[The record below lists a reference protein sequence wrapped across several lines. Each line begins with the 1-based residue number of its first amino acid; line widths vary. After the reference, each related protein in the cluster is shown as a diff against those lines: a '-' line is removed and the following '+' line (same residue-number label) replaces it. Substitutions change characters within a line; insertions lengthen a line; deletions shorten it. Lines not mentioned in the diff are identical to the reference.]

1 MFYVPNDCCKQVR
14 KSLTE
19 FAVIREALEEISA
32 INAELIR
39 RREEL

>member
-14 KSLTE
+14 KSLAE
-19 FAVIREALEEISA
+19 FAAVRETLEEVSA

-39 RREEL
+39 RREDL